1 MMKSAEDWPRGD
13 ATDPS
18 NRTNKR
24 RVLGQRQ
31 MRADIVVVGGIG
43 IQDLT
48 QVGFA
53 KDDDVIQ
60 AFSAD
65 RANQPL
71 ACPFCQG
78 DRGAIG

>member
-1 MMKSAEDWPRGD
+1 MMKSAEDRPRGN
-13 ATDPS
+13 ATHPS

-43 IQDLT
+43 VQDLT

-65 RANQPL
+65 RTNQPL
-71 ACPFCQG
+71 
-78 DRGAIG
+78 RMAILPG

>member
-1 MMKSAEDWPRGD
+1 MMKSAEDRPRGD
-13 ATDPS
+13 VTDPL

-24 RVLGQRQ
+24 CILGQGQ
-31 MRADIVVVGGIG
+31 MRPDIVVVGGIG
-43 IQDLT
+43 LEDLT

-71 ACPFCQG
+71 
-78 DRGAIG
+78 RMAILPG

>member
-1 MMKSAEDWPRGD
+1 MMKSAEDRPRGD

-43 IQDLT
+43 VQDLT

-71 ACPFCQG
+71 
-78 DRGAIG
+78 RMAILPG

>member
-1 MMKSAEDWPRGD
+1 MSGNIRDEVYRGSVSLPKTTSGNIDDEVRPGSASRRCY
-13 ATDPS
+13 DPS

-43 IQDLT
+43 VQDLT

-53 KDDDVIQ
+53 KE
-60 AFSAD
+60 
-65 RANQPL
+65 
-71 ACPFCQG
+71 
-78 DRGAIG
+78 